1 MWIRLTIIIIFY
13 YYFYQCPTH
22 ISRHRHWLWRKQ
34 IVGWANLC
42 PNRILQESEVRD
54 LSSKYPPSKNSHS
67 IVELIIKITLVVC
80 IWSVMIFFFLQD
92 FFKVVL
98 SRTLFDCQP
107 EQVRLKSDRQ
117 LLGAMNRSLLTR
129 NGCQINKLHFPCSVS
144 ENSRW

>member
-80 IWSVMIFFFLQD
+80 IWSVMIFFSSRFFLRLS
-92 FFKVVL
+92 FHVL
-98 SRTLFDCQP
+98 YLIVSR
-107 EQVRLKSDRQ
+107 SM
-117 LLGAMNRSLLTR
+117 LGAMNRSLLTR
-129 NGCQINKLHFPCSVS
+129 NGCQINKLHFPYSVS
-144 ENSRW
+144 EMSRW